1 MTARLAEA
9 QARAAEIR
17 ARNFPAPCNCA
28 ECVTSRNL
36 PAVLRILANWS
47 AK

>member
-1 MTARLAEA
+1 MSARLTEA

-28 ECVTSRNL
+28 ECVVARNL
-36 PAVLRILANWS
+36 PAVLRILERWG
-47 AK
+47 K